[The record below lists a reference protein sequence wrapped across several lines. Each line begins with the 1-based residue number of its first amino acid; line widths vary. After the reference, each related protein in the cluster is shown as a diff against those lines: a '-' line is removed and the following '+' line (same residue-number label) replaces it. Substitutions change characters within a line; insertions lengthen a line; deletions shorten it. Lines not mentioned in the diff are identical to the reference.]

1 MPRWAYPVLP
11 KMEADSPRPMK
22 PNDTPL
28 FYTGRTEA
36 FDQTFDAWADRPLLL
51 SMEAGG
57 VDWPSSCR
65 NGTCRTCIGQL
76 VSGTV
81 RYEMDWPGL
90 TAGEKEEGDV
100 LPCVAHPCSDV
111 VLKEGY

>member
-1 MPRWAYPVLP
+1 MN
-11 KMEADSPRPMK
+11 

-28 FYTGRTEA
+28 FYIGRTEA

-51 SMEAGG
+51 SMEEGG

-90 TAGEKEEGDV
+90 TAEEKEEGYV